1 MVSNGNSDVVERH
14 NLHAHSGGIQAI
26 ENGGLPK
33 TADEWNSNATRGAP
47 GIPQCGILPDVGVRH
62 Y

>member
-26 ENGGLPK
+26 ENGGLSK
-33 TADEWNSNATRGAP
+33 TADDWNSNATS
-47 GIPQCGILPDVGVRH
+47 PDISSKPEISKTG
-62 Y
+62 